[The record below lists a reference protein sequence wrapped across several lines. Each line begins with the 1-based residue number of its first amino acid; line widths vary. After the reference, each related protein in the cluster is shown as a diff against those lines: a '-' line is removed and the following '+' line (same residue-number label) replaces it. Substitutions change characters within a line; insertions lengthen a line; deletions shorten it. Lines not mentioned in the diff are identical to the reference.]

1 MKARTTTDPSWTAEF
16 FISHTQADNPFCRQ
30 LVLPAIETISN
41 RTFNKYVF
49 MDYSNFGRGTEKDG
63 PAVRRFAQAY
73 AQEIDRILNES
84 YRFVLVGSVA
94 ATQSEWV
101 KREVTWWVDNHG
113 LKGLLVVLREPC
125 LLTTLHPVLQ
135 EGVATLH
142 LTETAD
148 QNNTKLLAEALAVCL
163 DS

>member
-1 MKARTTTDPSWTAEF
+1 MKARTTIDPSWTAEF
-16 FISHTQADNPFCRQ
+16 FISHTQADSPFCRQ

-101 KREVTWWVDNHG
+101 KREVTWWIDNHG

-125 LLTTLHPVLQ
+125 PIANLHPALLD
-135 EGVATLH
+135 GVQTLPVA
-142 LTETAD
+142 EPAD
-148 QNNTKLLAEALAVCL
+148 QNNHKLVAEALAMCL